1 MTVQG
6 ESLDMWADSYVFPIL
21 LVPRPQSSS
30 LVLWRPIS
38 KNKLS
43 QDTISLKH

>member
-30 LVLWRPIS
+30 LVLLGDQLAKI
-38 KNKLS
+38 N
-43 QDTISLKH
+43 